1 MTEVVELDP
10 DTFEQIRGLGQ
21 DFLESLVADF
31 RREAP
36 DDLAR
41 LRQGLAAADAD
52 TAIRAAHRLKG
63 TCLML
68 GATRMGALAGDVERA
83 ASEGALDRAGDLVAA
98 LERSF
103 GTVVCGPRSVGLR
116 AVAGP
121 GASRG

>member
-1 MTEVVELDP
+1 MTEVVDLDP
-10 DTFEQIRGLGQ
+10 GPFEQIRGLGQ

-31 RREAP
+31 RMGTP

-52 TAIRAAHRLKG
+52 TAVRAAHRLKG

-68 GATRMGALAGDVERA
+68 GAARMGALAGDVERA
-83 ASEGALDRAGDLVAA
+83 ASEGALDRAGDLMVA

-103 GTVVCGPRSVGLR
+103 GDVVSVLEASVPGP
-116 AVAGP
+116 AGP
-121 GASRG
+121 GA